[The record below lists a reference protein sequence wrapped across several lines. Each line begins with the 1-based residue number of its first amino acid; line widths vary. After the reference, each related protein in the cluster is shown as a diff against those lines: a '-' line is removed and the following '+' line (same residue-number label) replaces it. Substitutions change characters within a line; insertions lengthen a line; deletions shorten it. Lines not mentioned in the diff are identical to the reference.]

1 MSDPTPK
8 TVSELIG
15 VNKQDPV
22 MLEQMSAAAKRLR
35 YLELRSKLGRSR
47 LQVHGDPNMHY
58 FWADRGDHSEIARLE
73 GVGYSIVREP
83 RATEVLHGEAKPKI
97 SANGLRED
105 GSYVVGDVILTQC
118 SMETYEFLMLAT
130 SERHEE
136 LALGAQRDFRT
147 EAESLAV
154 PVFDHNA
161 KGK

>member
-1 MSDPTPK
+1 M
-8 TVSELIG
+8 IG
-15 VNKQDPV
+15 QNQGDPV
-22 MLEQMSAAAKRLR
+22 ILEQMSSNAKRQR

-47 LQVHGDPNMHY
+47 LQVYGDPNMHY

-73 GVGYSIVREP
+73 GVGYSMVREP
-83 RATEVLHGEAKPKI
+83 NAVAVLRGEAKPRI

-136 LALGAQRDFRT
+136 LALGAQRDFRS
-147 EAESLAV
+147 EAEALAV